1 MFSFSWKGR
10 GASPQ
15 LPPVDLPSHT
25 MQPKTADPLR
35 AGISRALHIPL
46 GQIKPAT
53 CCSIQ
58 SSSWMS
64 HRLIMSFIWVGG
76 RKNKKGRGTSP
87 SRVSWWKQFF
97 FPPNWWKI
105 WWTTFQVT
113 FGSDT
118 STIPIRLV
126 LLSFS
131 LSFTIY
137 GTDIRRRSSHLHTS
151 RRRRKLAW
159 LRGIRKQKKSLAQR
173 RRHGFLTRS
182 IRPLRQ

>member
-10 GASPQ
+10 GASPR

-25 MQPKTADPLR
+25 MQLKTADSLR

-64 HRLIMSFIWVGG
+64 HRLIMSLWDGG

-87 SRVSWWKQFF
+87 SWVSWWKQFL
-97 FPPNWWKI
+97 FPPQLVKNLVNNFSGYFRKRYI
-105 WWTTFQVT
+105 NIFQS
-113 FGSDT
+113 GW
-118 STIPIRLV
+118 
-126 LLSFS
+126 SFS
-131 LSFTIY
+131 LSLY
-137 GTDIRRRSSHLHTS
+137 CSRS
-151 RRRRKLAW
+151 AW
-159 LRGIRKQKKSLAQR
+159 D
-173 RRHGFLTRS
+173 RH
-182 IRPLRQ
+182 